1 MFIVFISFNL
11 FLVSPCLIQ
20 GCLAVLSMPARL
32 RVGQV
37 RAVAW
42 LKGAAV
48 ERSSWNAPGGTIHAD
63 SSCGLWNLEFLDLK
77 HWHDWSHYSKHL
89 ETSRNIKH
97 VQIFKNC
104 QRVDLVDPKLSEV
117 GQIPHILWNPL
128 RSFESVQV
136 ASSPVE
142 ARNGTRCSSPSP
154 KRRRNQADSPD
165 SRAPRCHTE
174 MSKTSHHSFVAQ
186 ICCPSTMPPT
196 WDQRSFDMIL
206 ICFDIIR

>member
-1 MFIVFISFNL
+1 MSYPGMPCRSEHASPSSCRT
-11 FLVSPCLIQ
+11 SPCRCMAEGSSRRKVQLERTWRYSPRWFE
-20 GCLAVLSMPARL
+20 LWLVKL
-32 RVGQV
+32 RILRPQTL
-37 RAVAW
+37 AW
-42 LKGAAV
+42 LV
-48 ERSSWNAPGGTIHAD
+48 T
-63 SSCGLWNLEFLDLK
+63 L
-77 HWHDWSHYSKHL
+77 L